1 MFTDFNKIYYLEI
14 DLKNLEVTYN
24 SKALYANIDL
34 DTSAML
40 IRLTLDE
47 KPLDIT
53 GKIVTAYIKT
63 SKDQNV
69 TMQKCE
75 ILESNEGIIGLDFK
89 NSALKAGTNVFFL
102 EIKSENREI
111 INSPLISYKVVEHF
125 DIASGT
131 EGENDIT
138 ILRQLIT
145 EVDISKASVEALR
158 DEVIEQETK
167 REKAEADR
175 KDNENSRAESENS
188 RVQAETARATGE
200 IAREQAESIREG
212 NEVIRVNSESLRES
226 SENARQQEEIKRS
239 QSEALRVEAEEE
251 REISY
256 EEIKNDNST
265 FKEEINTIVN
275 NYKEE
280 TDNVIDEYKTDIDE
294 TMSELD
300 EKFGNAK
307 VDYFGEE
314 HLDVVDRLNS
324 DFDNVHQRINDS
336 SYLEYSGSNIT
347 ADNTYY
353 GLTKDLSIK
362 GRTLQNLLKTKPENT
377 ILNSSTHSGYMQ
389 TTFELSKKVY
399 SFIFDVTSF
408 DGAGAWYFI
417 RGTGSNTPFVEYSRT
432 HVTSIGKYILKVDLS
447 EKDCYQIL
455 CGFSGEGSGSL
466 ENVILLEGDYT
477 NTPIEELLYGEGI
490 YSVGENEVTEDGK
503 YPVKVRSCGKNL
515 AKNRKVMDMQH
526 STGRY
531 VTNDNGGYT
540 NPTSIEYLPKGT
552 YVLSLENY
560 NVANFVDTHIYI
572 WKTDL
577 SIKNCR
583 KVEISKAFEI
593 LGGEVGVTWYGA
605 VAENENIDKLINM
618 RVQIE
623 EGTVATEFEPYQ
635 ESIQEFQLTEPLR
648 SLPNGVADEILED
661 GKLIR
666 RVGKLILNGTEN
678 WTGFKNHF
686 EDFDEFS
693 GNIGNYKILQSNSIV
708 NNFPQTNNHR
718 IVTAGNTT
726 YIRLPK
732 GNVNNLNE
740 CKQWLSQNPT
750 IVYYELAEPVVTKHN
765 KSPNLKTFDGIT
777 HITSDNYLLPTISC
791 KVPSNVQAVVTS
803 LMKENKRLN
812 STISLMSLENEEI
825 KKVNETQDEL
835 IDVSLCATDEIFMM
849 IEPLLINT
857 HSLSRKGENPIVN
870 MYVAM
875 VNRGLKN
882 IEEVPNIYREQ
893 VKEIIG

>member
-362 GRTLQNLLKTKPENT
+362 
-377 ILNSSTHSGYMQ
+377 
-389 TTFELSKKVY
+389 
-399 SFIFDVTSF
+399 
-408 DGAGAWYFI
+408 
-417 RGTGSNTPFVEYSRT
+417 
-432 HVTSIGKYILKVDLS
+432 
-447 EKDCYQIL
+447 
-455 CGFSGEGSGSL
+455 
-466 ENVILLEGDYT
+466 
-477 NTPIEELLYGEGI
+477 
-490 YSVGENEVTEDGK
+490 
-503 YPVKVRSCGKNL
+503 
-515 AKNRKVMDMQH
+515 
-526 STGRY
+526 
-531 VTNDNGGYT
+531 
-540 NPTSIEYLPKGT
+540 
-552 YVLSLENY
+552 
-560 NVANFVDTHIYI
+560 
-572 WKTDL
+572 
-577 SIKNCR
+577 NCR